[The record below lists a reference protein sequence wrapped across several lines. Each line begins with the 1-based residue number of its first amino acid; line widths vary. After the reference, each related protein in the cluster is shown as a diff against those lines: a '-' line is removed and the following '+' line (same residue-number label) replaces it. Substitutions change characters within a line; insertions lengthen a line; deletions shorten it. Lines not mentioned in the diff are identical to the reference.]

1 MSATKT
7 GENVNMKKIVLST
20 LVALSIATVAS
31 ATDVKLYQDANGQVF
46 TSAADGRTEISTPST
61 GVSVNSM
68 TDRLDFSM
76 LAYLGFV
83 NTDYRNAP
91 TTANK
96 VKPDTSDF
104 EARRMY
110 FQVKAYLDGSKKDYF
125 RVTYDVYTPSQVTY
139 TDTTGNKYNTSSNYY
154 AAMVKYAYLY
164 LDKILPFTDVEIGQA
179 HTTLLDYEES
189 HSWAYRSF
197 DNVFTEQPNGPGLN
211 ASAGR
216 GIDLKTNTKYFSS
229 EIGVYNNS
237 GYHDPEITTNN
248 NGMGMDYEARLT
260 AHVLGTGTDYNS
272 KHTYFDVSLL
282 GKHNVNAT
290 TGIATSA
297 NGANIDYIGVHS
309 VFNTENFLIAGQYIS
324 APDTASGSDV
334 SAKAGQGYSV
344 NFDARA
350 GEKDQYHVFGRVDRW
365 TAKLPASS
373 ALATAD
379 KRTYIG
385 GAAWDMN
392 KNVQWQASVITT
404 DNQNDKSSGAN
415 AYKNINLANG
425 NQYMLT
431 AQVQF

>member
-1 MSATKT
+1 MSAIKT
-7 GENVNMKKIVLST
+7 GEHVNMKKIVLST

-46 TSAADGRTEISTPST
+46 TSAADGRTEISTNQ

-91 TTANK
+91 TAANK

-125 RVTYDVYTPSQVTY
+125 RVTYDVYSPSQVSY
-139 TDTTGNKYNTSSNYY
+139 SGSATTTSNYY
-154 AAMVKYAYLY
+154 ATMVKYAYLY

-237 GYHDPEITTNN
+237 GYHDPEGTTNN

-290 TGIATSA
+290 TGITNTA

-324 APDTASGSDV
+324 APDTTSGADV

-373 ALATAD
+373 TLSTAD

-404 DNQNDKSSGAN
+404 DNQNDKNPTAG
-415 AYKNINLANG
+415 KNINLANG

-431 AQVQF
+431 AQVSF